1 MARRCCPDHT
11 NVCSRA
17 EQLFLAAQATVQTK
31 ADPSSTMRRCYRKA
45 TADRPIDVVEGSYDT
60 SDTVEPKSRRSR
72 QKNVECRCLGEKHSA
87 GCALKTE
94 CACEGTGAKDID
106 RADHEAA
113 CNRTLVWVVRVPFT
127 TEAGK
132 AVHADSIRL
141 CMADAARL
149 RYEYAQHKAKIVRVY
164 PLYK

>member
-113 CNRTLVWVVRVPFT
+113 CN
-127 TEAGK
+127 
-132 AVHADSIRL
+132 
-141 CMADAARL
+141 AARL